1 MLLSLQAVETMEAGS
16 MPCQALAKMLAKK
29 PGWKE
34 TNFQVHSLSVP
45 ANPADL
51 IPLGLESNLVQT
63 RAAVSGF
70 SDRVGVGVGVRVKH
84 LHASE
89 KVCFRFSSFSPQWWF

>member
-1 MLLSLQAVETMEAGS
+1 
-16 MPCQALAKMLAKK
+16 MPCQALVKMLAKK

-34 TNFQVHSLSVP
+34 TNFQVHSLAVP

-51 IPLGLESNLVQT
+51 IPLGCESDLVQT

-70 SDRVGVGVGVRVKH
+70 SDRVRVGVKH
-84 LHASE
+84 LHTSE
-89 KVCFRFSSFSPQWWF
+89 KVCFRFSSFSPQWCF